1 VSEPRAQISGMALDP
16 AYLTISW
23 KFNFSRINIFLIFLN
38 CFRSHFL
45 SVNNILRRTASI
57 IFGATLCL
65 FGFPATDFAQ
75 WAKVISTELRV
86 AAGSPVNQTPTVST
100 GPDQTISL
108 LGKTLLEGTV
118 TDDGLPHQ
126 PGAVTFTWRQIS
138 GPGTAT
144 FDDPKMANTSVS
156 FSKEGSYVLELA
168 ADDGELMAGNHVL
181 IKVVI
186 GSVFRVPQDY
196 AFIQSAIDAAQNG
209 DVVLVSPGTYKGS
222 FTLRKGVTLTSKFFT
237 TGDKADTAGTVLDG
251 AGGNHVLNIPA
262 GTTDRPTIMGFTIQ
276 NASDGVFPQAK
287 FNFLNNV
294 VRDTRDGIDYEA
306 GSGGLCRFNV
316 FEKNSDD
323 GIDLDES
330 VDVEITDNII
340 RNNGDDGIEIRL
352 HEYTGPILNI
362 IICKNIISGNDE
374 DGIQIIDYSDLSS
387 RFLLID
393 RNLIKNNA
401 MAGLGLMDNGETIE
415 DYRAASIPERILV
428 FNNTFSGNEY
438 GLTGGDN
445 LIALNN
451 LFVNSTRFGI
461 KNVDGNSIAAFNL
474 FWNNG
479 ASGHAHEQGSNID
492 PANTLYSDPLLDGNF
507 HLQSGSPAIDAGTS
521 FFQWQGEKVLNIPST
536 EFYGAGPDLGAY
548 EKNLQPPLHAAPMV
562 DNSAPVDGIFLTR
575 AEMPSP

>member
-1 VSEPRAQISGMALDP
+1 VKAIIFYKQCKTAFIFEILLFGSIFPSSALADLPPRVDAGFDQTITILDR
-16 AYLTISW
+16 A
-23 KFNFSRINIFLIFLN
+23 FLN
-38 CFRSHFL
+38 GAVADDGYPSLPGAVAAIWSQL
-45 SVNNILRRTASI
+45 SGPAAVTFDSRDEVLTTAS
-57 IFGATLCL
+57 
-65 FGFPATDFAQ
+65 FPATGTY
-75 WAKVISTELRV
+75 VLRL
-86 AAGSPVNQTPTVST
+86 TVSDGDLT
-100 GPDQTISL
+100 GSDDVSI
-108 LGKTLLEGTV
+108 TV
-118 TDDGLPHQ
+118 TASAPH
-126 PGAVTFTWRQIS
+126 TIRI
-138 GPGTAT
+138 
-144 FDDPKMANTSVS
+144 
-156 FSKEGSYVLELA
+156 
-168 ADDGELMAGNHVL
+168 
-181 IKVVI
+181 
-186 GSVFRVPQDY
+186 PQDY
-196 AFIQSAIDAAQNG
+196 PNIQAGIDAAQHG
-209 DVVLVSPGTYKGS
+209 DIVLVSPGTYSGS
-222 FTLRKGVTLTSKFFT
+222 LTLRKAVTLTSLFFT
-237 TGDKADTAGTVLDG
+237 TKDKAYIADTILDG
-251 AGGNHVLNIPA
+251 AGGSYVINIPV

-276 NASDGVFPQAK
+276 NASDGVFPHAK
-287 FNFLNNV
+287 INFFNNV
-294 VRDTRDGIDYEA
+294 VRDTGDGIDYES

-323 GIDLDES
+323 GIDLDYS
-330 VDVEITDNII
+330 VDVIITDNII

-415 DYRAASIPERILV
+415 DYRGASIPERILV

-521 FFQWQGEKVLNIPST
+521 FFQWQGEKVLNFT
-536 EFYGAGPDLGAY
+536 ATDFCGTAPDLGNY
-548 EKNLQPPLHAAPMV
+548 EKNL
-562 DNSAPVDGIFLTR
+562 
-575 AEMPSP
+575 